1 MVKRFLILPIFILG
15 LIFSPA
21 FSFAGSKGLRVTNE
35 MIYEK
40 LLEIEKRQAVLEAEF
55 KEFKESTNKRFEDM
69 NKRFEELRADTNR
82 RFEELREDMNRRFDE
97 QMNFMEIMVGVFTAL
112 VVAIIGFALWD
123 RRTIIRKAKEETIEE
138 LVERG
143 VIRKLLEALREL
155 AKEDVKVARVLRHF
169 GLL

>member
-69 NKRFEELRADTNR
+69 N
-82 RFEELREDMNRRFDE
+82 RRFDE
-97 QMNFMEIMVGVFTAL
+97 QMKFMEIMVGVFTAL

-123 RRTIIRKAKEETIEE
+123 RRTMIRRAKEETIEA

-143 VIRKLLEALREL
+143 IVGKLLDAMREL

>member
-1 MVKRFLILPIFILG
+1 MMKRFLILSFFALE
-15 LIFSPA
+15 LIFLPA
-21 FSFAGSKGLRVTNE
+21 FSFAGSKGLKITNE

-40 LLEIEKRQAVLEAEF
+40 LIEIEKRQAVLEAEF

-69 NKRFEELRADTNR
+69 NR

-97 QMNFMEIMVGVFTAL
+97 QMKFMEIMVGVFTAL

-155 AKEDVKVARVLRHF
+155 AKEDAKVARVLRHF